1 MKPKTPKNPK
11 GSGAPKKRATTTKT
25 FRFPLDKREEIV
37 ERIKALI
44 PSYNNAY
51 RLRLWAH
58 GLRFTVETH

>member
-1 MKPKTPKNPK
+1 MKPKTLKNPK

-44 PSYNNAY
+44 SSYNNA
-51 RLRLWAH
+51 
-58 GLRFTVETH
+58 